1 MFARSTHCRGVFP
14 YYIDRLNL
22 FSARGSHLLHVF
34 KIAEWARKRARNRI
48 ANVKKSDA
56 DSPRMYSAI
65 NQTFHERLLD
75 ACKRVPDDPKGLP
88 DIAFLACPERLLG
101 KLSYLCLDK
110 QKRSWET
117 IRSERPEE
125 VHDEMVHCLIEYE
138 NEEPYSAFSNLR
150 TAEQFRF
157 VKSILLGHG
166 LSPIGDSILILADI
180 GRAYRA
186 AFAMGLDIQVMLAD
200 ISWMSSNRSIRQFE
214 TLKDSDIDTGLR
226 VCLDRRTRLY
236 DAMEIA
242 HDIHEILPY
251 EKAKKISGKKLKQIS
266 SRYVELAK
274 TIWGESTTSRLEREQ
289 IKRIA
294 EPIYRTASTPSED
307 FPSYLITLGQ
317 FAGVLSS
324 IEEALK
330 PHLEILRV
338 IAKQFSSFDEEV
350 FTYFFAQYYAQD
362 AYRGSV
368 LKIAPVSER
377 NFDEPFDKL
386 DKYFRAWGEGH
397 SVGELAASGY
407 TPPTTPPLSAV
418 YLPQYMLGNMSVLP
432 YAPLSLDALKQEA
445 KDHELVRKKLMML
458 DSDVNLYGQHVL
470 NIALLKQTPLAK
482 RNRLIA
488 DLASF
493 LLLCTRRGYE
503 KELADGCEKMGVGTF
518 EDLLAAFS
526 KNLVNIFV
534 REKQASSAG
543 EIEELW
549 MTWFKNTDREAD
561 PDYIPLH
568 LYFLFMD
575 ASDWTEDTYSA
586 AASICLLAHM
596 TYLVFT

>member
-1 MFARSTHCRGVFP
+1 M
-14 YYIDRLNL
+14 LN
-22 FSARGSHLLHVF
+22 VF

-48 ANVKKSDA
+48 SNVKKSDA
-56 DSPRMYSAI
+56 DSPRMYSVV

-88 DIAFLACPERLLG
+88 DVAFLACPERLLG

-117 IRSERPEE
+117 IRTERPEE
-125 VHDEMVHCLIEYE
+125 ISDWMVKCLMEYE
-138 NEEPYSAFSNLR
+138 NEEQHTSFSNLR
-150 TAEQFRF
+150 TTEQFRF
-157 VKSILLGHG
+157 VKSVLLGHG
-166 LSPIGDSILILADI
+166 LSPIGDTILILADI

-186 AFAMGLDIQVMLAD
+186 SSAMGLEITVMLAD

-266 SRYVELAK
+266 SRYVELAQ
-274 TIWGESTTSRLEREQ
+274 TIWGEGTTSKLERAQ
-289 IKRIA
+289 VKRIA
-294 EPIYRTASTPSED
+294 EPIYRNITTTSDELPV
-307 FPSYLITLGQ
+307 YLRTLGQ
-317 FAGVLSS
+317 FPAVLSAM
-324 IEEALK
+324 EDALK

-338 IAKQFSSFDEEV
+338 IAKQFNSFDEEV

-362 AYRGSV
+362 GYRGSV
-368 LKIAPVSER
+368 LKIAPISER

-397 SVGELAASGY
+397 SLGEMAVSSY
-407 TPPTTPPLSAV
+407 TPPNTPPLSAA
-418 YLPQYMLGNMSVLP
+418 YLPQYAVGNMSILP
-432 YAPLSLDALKQEA
+432 YAPLSLDALKQEP
-445 KDHELVRKKLMML
+445 KDHELIRKKLMML
-458 DSDVNLYGQHVL
+458 DSDIHYNLYAAHEL
-470 NIALLKQTPLAK
+470 NNALLKETPLAK

-503 KELADGCEKMGVGTF
+503 KELIQGCEQIGVGTF
-518 EDLLAAFS
+518 DDLLSAFS
-526 KNLVNIFV
+526 ENLVRIFA
-534 REKQASSAG
+534 REKQATSAS
-543 EIEELW
+543 EIEDLW
-549 MTWFKNTDREAD
+549 LTWFKNTDVEAN
-561 PDYIPLH
+561 PDYVPLH

-575 ASDWTEDTYSA
+575 ASDWNEEAYSA
-586 AASICLLAHM
+586 AASICLLSHM
-596 TYLVFT
+596 VYLIFT